1 MFHYHL
7 LGGKMFKLNLNILVV
22 FILFSI
28 TSFFAQKDHSVEIN
42 GGVLYPRSS
51 SNGFSSSIKYS
62 YSLNS
67 TFNIYTYVGYN
78 SWDKFNV
85 VYAVDLTGPQTKALF
100 QSYSSDNHVLIPIYI
115 GNKINLH
122 TNKLFTSFFDVEIGY
137 SYFNYNSYDNVESV
151 DIHTGEIV
159 DYKIVEDSKIEVT
172 DHLFGIG
179 IGAGL
184 SHPITNSINL
194 IISYRLNSNFNSGDF
209 GLFSAKG
216 TYSTLFTGLNIKL

>member
-1 MFHYHL
+1 
-7 LGGKMFKLNLNILVV
+7 MFKLNFHVLGFL
-22 FILFSI
+22 FLFSFTTI
-28 TSFFAQKDHSVEIN
+28 IAQNEHSIQIN
-42 GGVLYPRSS
+42 GGILYPRSS
-51 SNGFSSSIKYS
+51 SNGFSSSVKYS
-62 YSLNS
+62 YSLNP
-67 TFNIYTYVGYN
+67 TFDIYAYTGYN

-85 VYAVDLTGPQTKALF
+85 VYAVDLTGPQTKSLF
-100 QSYSSDNHVLIPIYI
+100 PSYSSDNHILIPIYF
-115 GNKINLH
+115 GTKINIH

-159 DYKIVEDSKIEVT
+159 DYKIVEDSKREVT

-184 SHPITNSINL
+184 SHPISNSID
-194 IISYRLNSNFNSGDF
+194 IILSYRLNSNFNSGEF

-216 TYSTLFTGLNIKL
+216 TYYTLFTGLNINI